1 MKKQAVGMV
10 AAVAG
15 LFAGGA
21 FAQTSVTLYGV
32 ADVGVEYANHL
43 GAGNNSVVRMQS
55 GNLSGSRWGLR
66 GAEDLGGG
74 LRAVF
79 ALESGFSVDDGKST
93 QNNRL
98 FGRQAWIGLS
108 NAYGT
113 LTLGRH
119 TTAMYDFGVQFDPM
133 GISTRYSIGAQ
144 DSAFQS
150 RADNSIKYA
159 GKFGPVSAKLMY
171 SAGADGTSGVNG
183 EVPGNY
189 KVGREF
195 GGSLAYESGP
205 LAIAVVYDE
214 VNGNTVATDQDKT
227 RKAAVSGTY
236 QFGPVKSYLG
246 YRYARF
252 MTPPTSQT
260 TNLYWAGAQWDITP
274 AWSLTGAAYYQDFR
288 NSGADP
294 WLFIVSA
301 DYSLSKRTDVYLNL
315 AYTKNKDGSD
325 LGTGGFGTTV
335 AGKNQTGVLMG
346 IRHKF

>member
-1 MKKQAVGMV
+1 MKKKAVWM
-10 AAVAG
+10 AAALAG

-43 GAGNNSVVRMQS
+43 GAGDNSTVRMQS

-66 GAEDLGGG
+66 GSEDLGGG

-79 ALESGFSVDDGKST
+79 TLESGFSVDDGRST

-113 LTLGRH
+113 LSLGRH
-119 TTAMYDFGVQFDPM
+119 TTAMYDFGVQYDPM

-144 DSAFQS
+144 DGAFQS

-159 GKFGPVSAKLMY
+159 GKFGPVSAKLIY

-214 VNGNTVATDQDKT
+214 VNGNTVATDENKT

-260 TNLYWAGAQWDITP
+260 TNLYWAGAQWDITS

-301 DYSLSKRTDVYLNL
+301 DYSFSKRTDVYLNV
-315 AYTKNKDGSD
+315 AYTRNKDGSD